1 MGLSRRITEYFE
13 PERML
18 PAVGQGALGIETRA
32 DDKATNSVVGGLG
45 HDPTMVEV
53 RAERSF
59 LRRLEGGC
67 QVPIGGLATVEG
79 AWLTLAG
86 MVADLQGK
94 RMIRLSLGGE
104 ARQAEEIGERLAEAI
119 LAAGGAEIL
128 AAMYG
133 GVNPEISAIG
143 KDLR

>member
-1 MGLSRRITEYFE
+1 
-13 PERML
+13 
-18 PAVGQGALGIETRA
+18 
-32 DDKATNSVVGGLG
+32 
-45 HDPTMVEV
+45 MVAV

-79 AWLTLAG
+79 EWLTLAS

-104 ARQAEEIGERLAEAI
+104 ARQAEEIGERLAEEI

-128 AAMYG
+128 AEIYG
-133 GVNPEISAIG
+133 GANPETAAIR
-143 KDLR
+143 K